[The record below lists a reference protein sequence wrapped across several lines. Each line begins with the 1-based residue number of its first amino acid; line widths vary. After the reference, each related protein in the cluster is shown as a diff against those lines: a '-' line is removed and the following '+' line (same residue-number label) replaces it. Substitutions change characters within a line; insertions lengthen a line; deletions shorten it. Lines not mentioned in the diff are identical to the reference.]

1 MTVSL
6 TADLLCDTGAEDA
19 VIAAVLVEPDA
30 CPKLAGVLEPRHFF
44 RERNAWAY
52 EAAMA
57 VWHRGEEPNQITVA
71 HELAV
76 RGRLDDAGGQTFLS
90 DCIRICPTT
99 VGDSALWYAG
109 IVRRLAMSRE
119 ALSAAHAIT
128 RLVLDNPSDVE
139 RAISRG
145 VDLLQGIAG
154 QVTTDDV
161 QDAQQEF
168 EGGLWE
174 QVEAHMDNPGAIR
187 GVRTGIAGFDEA
199 IDGIVRRRVYLSA
212 AETSLGKS
220 LLVQD
225 ATRRLALGGHRV
237 LVFTTEMSASE
248 FMWRM
253 VFQQASLDP
262 WAHKTGY
269 SHVERE
275 QIRDAMDVLSK
286 APITFCDR
294 GDLSNVYLRGVVQ
307 REKAKHGDIL
317 LVVVDH
323 IDQVSAQGPSRTAEL
338 EVITRGVKNIAKD
351 QDVGVW
357 VVSHLSRLTEYNSK
371 SKSARLRN
379 SESKGQDVDVAWM
392 QEPIKQNLDGTWTV
406 MDPDEARAK
415 MATGLHISVS
425 VFKHRHGRTGS
436 HRLFLSWRTGGRFE
450 GVADR

>member
-1 MTVSL
+1 MSISL
-6 TADLLCDTGAEDA
+6 TADLLCDTEAEDG

-30 CPKLAGVLEPRHFF
+30 CPKLAGVLEPKHFF
-44 RERNAWAY
+44 REANAWAY

-90 DCIRICPTT
+90 DCIRNCPTT

-119 ALSAAHAIT
+119 ALSAAHTIT

-161 QDAQQEF
+161 QDAQQVF

-199 IDGIVRRRVYLSA
+199 IDGLVRGRVYLYG
-212 AETSLGKS
+212 AETSMGKS
-220 LLVQD
+220 LFVQD
-225 ATRRLALGGHRV
+225 VTRRLVLAGHRV

-248 FMWRM
+248 FLQRM
-253 VFQQASLDP
+253 VFQQAGLDP

-275 QIRDAMDVLSK
+275 QIRDAMDVLSR
-286 APITFCDR
+286 APVTFCDR
-294 GDLSNVYLRGVVQ
+294 GDLSNMYLRGVVQ
-307 REKAKHGDIL
+307 REKAKHDVM

-323 IDQVSAQGPSRTAEL
+323 IDQVSGAGPSRTAEL
-338 EVITRGVKNIAKD
+338 EAITKGLKNIAKD
-351 QDVGVW
+351 QHVAVME
-357 VVSHLSRLTEYNSK
+357 VSHVSRLTEYNNRSR
-371 SKSARLRN
+371 SSRMRN
-379 SESKGQDVDVAWM
+379 SESKAQDADIGWM
-392 QEPIKQNLDGTWTV
+392 FEPIKQGVDGTWV
-406 MDPDEARAK
+406 AMDPDEAREK
-415 MATGLHISVS
+415 MSSGLHLSLS
-425 VFKHRHGRTGS
+425 VFKQRHGRVTR